1 MVTDALL
8 VGGAR
13 FIFVGGKGGVGKTV
27 IAAALAIDAAQNGR
41 KTLLASLNPVHSLT
55 SLLSQN
61 MSGGQIKPVGGVER
75 LSAVEVE
82 IEDAVAAYKRNME
95 ARLREFFRWA
105 EIPINPDSFIEI
117 ATTNPAFQESAMFD
131 KVMDLIVSEGAD
143 YDSIVF
149 DTAAV
154 ANAVRLIGL
163 SKLYGLWLAR
173 MIHSRREAQEYR
185 LSLSVRKEKVM
196 EEIKKDPVI
205 ADLMTLHDKF
215 TKTREIITDPT
226 KTAFM
231 FVTTPESL
239 PISVVRR
246 FIKMVEDFNIPVGGV
261 FVNMKLDKSD
271 ADSDPTGYLAAK
283 LEEQAGYLKV
293 ISSSLGE
300 HVAGYVKMY
309 PTEVRGV
316 EAVKEIIRGLRERGQ
331 N

>member
-1 MVTDALL
+1 VTNELL
-8 VGGAR
+8 AGGAR
-13 FIFVGGKGGVGKTV
+13 YVFVGGKGGVGKTV
-27 IAAALAIDAAQNGR
+27 IAAALALDAAQNGK
-41 KTLLASLNPVHSLT
+41 KTLLVSLNPVHSLT
-55 SLLSQN
+55 SLFGQD
-61 MSGGQIKPVGGVER
+61 MSGGQVKPVRGVEG
-75 LSAVEVE
+75 LNAVEVE
-82 IEDAVAAYKRNME
+82 IDDAVAAYKKSIE
-95 ARLREFFRWA
+95 VRLREFFRWA

-131 KVMDLIVSEGAD
+131 KVMDLIVKEGAE
-143 YDSIVF
+143 YELIVF

-173 MIHSRREAQEYR
+173 MIQSRREAQQYR
-185 LSLSVRKEKVM
+185 LSLSVRKEKVI

-215 TKTREIITDPT
+215 TKTREIITDSS

-246 FIKMVEDFNIPVGGV
+246 FIKMVEAFNIPTGGV
-261 FVNMKLDKSD
+261 FVNMRLDRSD

-283 LEEQAGYLKV
+283 LEEQEGYLKL
-293 ISSSLGE
+293 IRTSLGE

-309 PTEVRGV
+309 PTEVRGT
-316 EAVKEIIRGLRERGQ
+316 EALQEIVKGLRESRQ